1 MTNFHILTI
10 FRNIFSDYFFEGVIG
25 KAQNKGLINI
35 HTYDLRNYAE
45 DKHKSVDDYIFGG
58 GSMIFKPEPIFN
70 AVEDLLKNNIPDNS
84 KKCIILLSPQGQK
97 LNHNLAQ
104 KIAEFED
111 IVMICGRYEG
121 VDERVREN
129 LVTHEISIGDY
140 VLTGGE
146 LPSMVLIDVV
156 SRLIPG
162 VVGSKDS
169 VDEDSFAKGLIE
181 HPQYTRPS
189 VFRDWKVPEVLLSGN
204 HKEILKWRRQ
214 ESLRKT
220 FYRRH
225 DLLDSIKLSEEDIL
239 FIDKLK
245 SEKEY

>member
-1 MTNFHILTI
+1 MINFHILTI
-10 FRNIFSDYFFEGVIG
+10 FRKIFSEYFVEGVIG
-25 KAQNKGLINI
+25 KAKNKGLINI
-35 HTYDLRNYAE
+35 HTYDLRDYTE
-45 DKHKSVDDYIFGG
+45 DKHKSVDDYVYGG

-70 AVEDLLKNNIPDNS
+70 AIEYLLKNQIPENNN
-84 KKCIILLSPQGQK
+84 KAIILLTPQGK
-97 LNHNLAQ
+97 TLNHNLAK
-104 KIAEFED
+104 KISKFED
-111 IVMICGRYEG
+111 IILICGRYEG

-129 LVTHEISIGDY
+129 LVTHEISLGDY

-162 VVGSKDS
+162 VVGSQNS
-169 VDEDSFAKGLIE
+169 VDDDSFASGLIE

-189 VFRDWKVPEVLLSGN
+189 LFRDWRVPEVLLSGN
-204 HKEILKWRRQ
+204 HREILKWRRQ

-220 FYRRH
+220 FNRRPE
-225 DLLDSIKLSEEDIL
+225 LLDLIGLSEEDIL

-245 SEKEY
+245 SEEDF